1 MNMRTIFFII
11 FLTLCLALSFGQEVK
26 YNTPQAGNPIIP
38 GYFADPT
45 IQKFGDTYYL
55 YATTD
60 GNGGGLGPSQV
71 WTSKDFV
78 NWSIQPMN
86 WPNTHYIWAPDVM
99 KGKDG
104 KYYMYYCQPCQIYC
118 GVSDTPV
125 GPWKNILGEEEAVLV
140 PDRYVKMSITLDGQ
154 TFVDD
159 DGSVY
164 LYWGTWDLSQ
174 SWLRCRQTE
183 SGHEIIL
190 GYHTHPEYT
199 DY

>member
-86 WPNTHYIWAPDVM
+86 WPNTHYM
-99 KGKDG
+99 GTGCNEGKGW
-104 KYYMYYCQPCQIYC
+104 QILY
-118 GVSDTPV
+118 
-125 GPWKNILGEEEAVLV
+125 VLL
-140 PDRYVKMSITLDGQ
+140 PTLPN
-154 TFVDD
+154 
-159 DGSVY
+159 
-164 LYWGTWDLSQ
+164 L
-174 SWLRCRQTE
+174 LRC
-183 SGHEIIL
+183 I
-190 GYHTHPEYT
+190 
-199 DY
+199 